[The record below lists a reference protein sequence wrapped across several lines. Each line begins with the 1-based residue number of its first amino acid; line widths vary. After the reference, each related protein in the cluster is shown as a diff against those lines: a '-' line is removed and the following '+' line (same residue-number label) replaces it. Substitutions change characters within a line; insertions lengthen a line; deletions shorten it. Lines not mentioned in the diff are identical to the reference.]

1 VRRPAIAD
9 PDQAKQAAR
18 SLSAPEARTVDPM
31 TSSAS
36 RSEPAREDAARRLL
50 ERVRLRAEANEAV
63 GILQIWH
70 ACRRDQARDD
80 LDVTGTAEGQEG
92 EARRIIAVV
101 NDAADGRADPDA
113 RWD

>member
-1 VRRPAIAD
+1 
-9 PDQAKQAAR
+9 
-18 SLSAPEARTVDPM
+18 M
-31 TSSAS
+31 TLPGAH
-36 RSEPAREDAARRLL
+36 SEPAREDAARRLL

-80 LDVTGTAEGQEG
+80 LAGTGTAEGQEG